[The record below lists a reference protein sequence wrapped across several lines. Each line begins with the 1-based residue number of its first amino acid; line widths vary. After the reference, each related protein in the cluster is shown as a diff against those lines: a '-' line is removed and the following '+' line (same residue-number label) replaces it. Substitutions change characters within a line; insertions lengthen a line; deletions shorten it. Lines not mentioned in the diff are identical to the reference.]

1 MLRRYMSD
9 FTAFRRCPSVPETC
23 FADPRGRLFA
33 PNLLQLHVIRS
44 ETPYGQTVF
53 GVLSQGLGGYVLR
66 SKVWGESHVGGGIPE
81 GSQAEGRRDPI
92 AETALHR
99 RRSAVPFSKP
109 QLRGLIA
116 IVREGA
122 EASDKKRLDLT
133 PQMTIIC
140 QSNETR
146 GMGLMVS
153 KVERERAAL
162 EAAEKELAER
172 KKKLAELEQEEAEKQ
187 LARLVR
193 KVGQDRAIQLLE
205 LAVKVKP
212 KAAVDALTKLG

>member
-1 MLRRYMSD
+1 
-9 FTAFRRCPSVPETC
+9 
-23 FADPRGRLFA
+23 
-33 PNLLQLHVIRS
+33 
-44 ETPYGQTVF
+44 
-53 GVLSQGLGGYVLR
+53 
-66 SKVWGESHVGGGIPE
+66 
-81 GSQAEGRRDPI
+81 
-92 AETALHR
+92 
-99 RRSAVPFSKP
+99 
-109 QLRGLIA
+109 
-116 IVREGA
+116 
-122 EASDKKRLDLT
+122 
-133 PQMTIIC
+133 MTIIC

-212 KAAVDALTKLG
+212 KAAVDALAKLA